1 MMTSRDR
8 IVREGLGVVAP
19 LVWLGLVLVPFYLAW
34 DRLPEPMATHWA
46 LSGEPNDSQPR
57 VAALLVMAAL
67 AGVPAIVAFAIT
79 RRVPRRRGELVL
91 GLGIAAYM
99 GCMGAAC
106 AIPTIVCNL
115 DAASWREARPLALGW
130 LAAMIGV
137 PALVAVAV
145 GRLARRLE
153 SLPDN
158 APAGRPSVG
167 LGATERAL
175 WSGTASNPW
184 FAVMAVGQVVGG
196 LAALLLLPPLVPAIV
211 VVTGLVV
218 GLFAVVRVR
227 VDGGGVLVAYGPLGF
242 PRQRV
247 PLARIRGART
257 IDVVPLRHGGWGYRG
272 SLIAFRRAAI
282 VVRGGAGIELDC
294 GDRGHLVITVDD
306 AATAAGLVNDL
317 VDRRRSG

>member
-1 MMTSRDR
+1 MTSRDR
-8 IVREGLGVVAP
+8 IARELLGVAAP
-19 LVWLGLVLVPFYLAW
+19 LLWLGLVLVPFWLAW
-34 DRLPEPMATHWA
+34 DRLPEPIATHWS

-57 VAALLVMAAL
+57 AAALAIMAAL

-79 RRVPRRRGELVL
+79 RRVPRRRGELAL

-99 GCMGAAC
+99 GCIAVAC
-106 AIPTIVCNL
+106 AIPMVVCNL
-115 DAASWREARPLALGW
+115 DAPSWREARPLSLGW
-130 LAAMIGV
+130 LAAMLGV

-153 SLPDN
+153 SVPDR
-158 APAGRPSVG
+158 APAPRASVG

-175 WSGTASNPW
+175 WSGSASNPW
-184 FAVMAVGQVVGG
+184 FAVIAVGQVAGG
-196 LAALLLLPPLVPAIV
+196 LAGLLLLPPLVPAIV

-218 GLFAVVRVR
+218 ALFAVVRVR
-227 VDGGGVLVAYGPLGF
+227 VDGGGVLVRYGPLGV

-247 PLARIRGART
+247 PLARIRGAKT

-282 VVRGGAGIELDC
+282 VVRGGDGIELDC
-294 GDRGHLVITVDD
+294 GDRGSLVITVDD

-317 VDRRRSG
+317 VDRQRAG